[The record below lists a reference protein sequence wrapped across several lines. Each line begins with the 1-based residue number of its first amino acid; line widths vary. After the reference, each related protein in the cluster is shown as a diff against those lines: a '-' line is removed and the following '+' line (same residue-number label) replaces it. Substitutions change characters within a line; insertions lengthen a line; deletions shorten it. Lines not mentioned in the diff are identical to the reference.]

1 MCMCRKL
8 DLIHINHKCASYRD
22 AMIKLCI
29 KVNAS
34 IKISSFRRS
43 CYTDLTEDVPIN
55 ILGQSFCAD
64 LVTMIY
70 VATRLGFCISKYS
83 ILIKFIIIAVLH

>member
-1 MCMCRKL
+1 ML
-8 DLIHINHKCASYRD
+8 
-22 AMIKLCI
+22 KLCI

-34 IKISSFRRS
+34 IQISSFRRS

-70 VATRLGFCISKYS
+70 VATRLEFCISKHS
-83 ILIKFIIIAVLH
+83 ILIKFIKIAVLHEVRTNSVGYCSLPPRTHHN